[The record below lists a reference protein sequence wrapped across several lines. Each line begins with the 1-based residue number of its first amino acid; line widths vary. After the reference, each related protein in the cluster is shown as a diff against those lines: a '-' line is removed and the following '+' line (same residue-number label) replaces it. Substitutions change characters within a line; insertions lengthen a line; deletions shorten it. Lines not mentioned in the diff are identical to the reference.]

1 MKSKEIEF
9 IKWAQNNTCLLCNYP
24 LDLYKHLHHII
35 AKDDGGP
42 DCYLNLVALCPNH
55 HFLIERIKRYII
67 PNQRN
72 PSDKWLKSGT
82 AALKIYHELSEE
94 LRRIVDILTKP
105 LRMPNAIKKG
115 ISDNLKRKAAE
126 DLMEEDAKILDT
138 INKKRPR
145 IFLPFNFLE
154 TVDDSID
161 VKAVEIAR
169 QIGTGIYLEIIT
181 MHMNSL
187 NLPYVDVEN
196 NDGIYPTAIQ

>member
-1 MKSKEIEF
+1 MRAKEINF
-9 IKWAQNNTCLLCNYP
+9 IKWSQKNTCLFCNYP

-42 DCYLNLVALCPNH
+42 NHYLNLVALCPNH

-72 PSDKWLKSGT
+72 PSDKRLKSGT
-82 AALKIYHELSEE
+82 AALNIYHELSEE

-115 ISDNLKRKAAE
+115 IPDNLKRKAAE
-126 DLMEEDAKILDT
+126 DLMEEDVKILDT

-145 IFLPFNFLE
+145 IFLPFNFLG

-161 VKAVEIAR
+161 VKAGEVAN
-169 QIGTGIYLEIIT
+169 QIGTGIYLEITI

-187 NLPYVDVEN
+187 NLPYMAV
-196 NDGIYPTAIQ
+196 

>member
-1 MKSKEIEF
+1 M
-9 IKWAQNNTCLLCNYP
+9 
-24 LDLYKHLHHII
+24 HRHHII

-42 DCYLNLVALCPNH
+42 NRYLNLVALCPNH

-82 AALKIYHELSEE
+82 AALNIYHELSEE

-115 ISDNLKRKAAE
+115 IPDNLKRKAAE
-126 DLMEEDAKILDT
+126 GLMEEDAKILDT

-145 IFLPFNFLE
+145 IFLPFNFFR
-154 TVDDSID
+154 VNDDSID
-161 VKAVEIAR
+161 VKADEIAK
-169 QIGTGIYLEIIT
+169 QVGTGFYSEIIT
-181 MHMNSL
+181 MHMNNL
-187 NLPYVDVEN
+187 NLPYAAIK
-196 NDGIYPTAIQ
+196 NDNGNYLTKI